1 MTFQELSTTISL
13 NKTRIERI
21 GYKSNLCDYS
31 YNKEMLNSILK
42 QIAIN
47 LAYVISRFDKLTV
60 DELIIQLRKNCIKRF
75 EGDFGTNTRNLEA
88 IRNYIEKN
96 KRQEAKSKL
105 LYIHNQLWIYINSNK
120 QS

>member
-1 MTFQELSTTISL
+1 MTFQQLTTSISL

-31 YNKEMLNSILK
+31 YNKEMLDSILK

-47 LAYVISRFDKLTV
+47 LSYIIVKFDKLTV

-75 EGDFGTNTRNLEA
+75 ERDFGTKTRNLDA
-88 IRNYIEKN
+88 IRNHIEKN

-105 LYIHNQLWIYINSNK
+105 LFIHNQLWIYINSNK

>member
-1 MTFQELSTTISL
+1 MTFQQLTTSISL

-31 YNKEMLNSILK
+31 YNKVMLDSILK
-42 QIAIN
+42 QIAVN
-47 LAYVISRFDKLTV
+47 LSYVIAKFDKLTV
-60 DELIIQLRKNCIKRF
+60 DELILQLRKNCIKRF
-75 EGDFGTNTRNLEA
+75 ERDFGSNTRNLDA
-88 IRNYIEKN
+88 IRNHIEKN

-105 LYIHNQLWIYINSNK
+105 LFIHNQLWIYINSNK

>member
-1 MTFQELSTTISL
+1 MTFQQLTTSISL

-31 YNKEMLNSILK
+31 YNKEMLDSILK

-47 LAYVISRFDKLTV
+47 LSYIIVKFDNLTV

-75 EGDFGTNTRNLEA
+75 ERDFGTKTRNLDA
-88 IRNYIEKN
+88 IRNHIEKN

-105 LYIHNQLWIYINSNK
+105 LFIHNQLWIYINSNK

>member
-105 LYIHNQLWIYINSNK
+105 LFIHNQLWIYINSNK
-120 QS
+120 PS